1 MALRVIAN
9 CQWATKATAKQPEQM
24 DVEIK
29 FPPDVVD
36 SLKRIADNLE
46 ESVKMQRE
54 AREDQKKLAAAL
66 TPRR

>member
-1 MALRVIAN
+1 
-9 CQWATKATAKQPEQM
+9 M

-29 FPPDVVD
+29 FPSDVVD

>member
-1 MALRVIAN
+1 LQSRLKALESS
-9 CQWATKATAKQPEQM
+9 TTM

-29 FPPDVVD
+29 LSPEIAE

-54 AREDQKKLAAAL
+54 AREEQKKFVAQVSAAN
-66 TPRR
+66 TKR